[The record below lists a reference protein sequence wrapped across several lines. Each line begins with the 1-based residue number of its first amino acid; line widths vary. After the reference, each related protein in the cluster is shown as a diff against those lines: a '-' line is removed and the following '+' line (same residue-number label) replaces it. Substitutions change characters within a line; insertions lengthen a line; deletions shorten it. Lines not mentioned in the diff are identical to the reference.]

1 MKQVLILFLMCIASY
16 TYAQT
21 LERKAWMGLLCSERN
36 NRLIIDSVLINS
48 SADQLGLKKND
59 ELISF
64 NNQQIQTNKQFQK
77 ISSQLTEKAALN
89 IVVIRN
95 YDTMHLNGMAVS
107 KPKFKADWCDVA
119 YQSLH
124 AIGCQ
129 VRTIIYSPKNADN
142 TPGVFFI
149 PGYNC
154 GSIESFPSNYNGEMI
169 RQWVTHGYT
178 VYTVEKSGVGDSYN
192 CQSCLDVD
200 LQTDI
205 ELFQTALDDF
215 MKLEMLDKDR
225 LFIWGHSMG
234 GIIAPIIGVNKPLR
248 GIMVYGTVFRPW
260 SEFLLEMHRVQ
271 KPLTDSLNAEQTED
285 FVRLIQ
291 KVYYEFF
298 RLKKSPAELV
308 QNPEYKSIVESEL
321 EYKPG
326 KEDMWGRHW
335 RFWQQLDSINL
346 AKAWQALTC
355 KVMVLHGESDFIQCS
370 SVEPYLIA
378 ETVNQSHPGNATL
391 ITLSGID
398 HLMMNSVDFAE
409 AVRNLNNKEYSK
421 GNFNPVLV
429 KETLKW
435 MKRQ

>member
-1 MKQVLILFLMCIASY
+1 MKQFILFFILCITSY
-16 TYAQT
+16 TQAQT
-21 LERKAWMGLLCSERN
+21 LERKAWMGLLCSEQKHS
-36 NRLIIDSVLINS
+36 LHVDSVILNS
-48 SADQLGLKKND
+48 SAALLGIKKND
-59 ELISF
+59 VLISL
-64 NNQQIQTNKQFQK
+64 NKELLQTNLQYQHVVGQLREHYALTLVIARNNDTTVLKGLA
-77 ISSQLTEKAALN
+77 ISRPLFE
-89 IVVIRN
+89 
-95 YDTMHLNGMAVS
+95 
-107 KPKFKADWCDVA
+107 ADWCDIS
-119 YQSLH
+119 YGSLN

-129 VRTIIYSPKNADN
+129 VRTIIYSPKQSEH

-154 GSIESFPSNYNGEMI
+154 GSIESFPTNYNGKMI
-169 RQWVTHGYT
+169 EQWVKHGYT
-178 VYTVEKSGVGDSYN
+178 VYTVEKSGVGDSRA
-192 CQSCLDVD
+192 CQSCLEVD

-205 ELFQTALDDF
+205 ELYQTALNDF
-215 MKLEMLDKDR
+215 MKLESLDKNN

-234 GIIAPIIGVNKPLR
+234 GIIAPIIGVGKPLK
-248 GIMVYGTVFRPW
+248 GVMVYGTVFRPW

-271 KPLTDSLNAEQTED
+271 KPLTDSLDAEQTED

-298 RLKKSPAELV
+298 RLKKSPAELF

-346 AKAWQALTC
+346 AKAWQELTC
-355 KVMVLHGESDFIQCS
+355 KVLVLHGEADYIQCS
-370 SVEPYLIA
+370 SLEPYLIS
-378 ETVNQSHPGNATL
+378 ETVNQSHPGNATM

-398 HLMMNSVDFAE
+398 HLMMSSEDFAE
-409 AVRNLNNKEYSK
+409 AVRNLNNKEYNK
-421 GNFNPVLV
+421 GNFNPALV

-435 MKRQ
+435 MRRQ